1 MYILLMYLTGFV
13 LTTVLQHI
21 SMTEKYKASWV
32 FFTTP
37 HNEPG
42 RILAGMF
49 KAVLVKYYLP
59 YYLAIGAFSLLFWG
73 PSVINDLILV
83 FMVGTLYGLLVAL
96 FQVKGFPFSQP
107 PSNQK
112 GGKMFVTFLIM
123 AVPAALGFLHYW
135 AAQWETAIWIAA
147 ILMTIVTWVMFTF
160 YRKESWENMELVG

>member
-1 MYILLMYLTGFV
+1 MYILLMYLTSFV

-37 HNEPG
+37 HHEPG

-49 KAVLVKYYLP
+49 KAVVVKYYLP
-59 YYLAIGAFSLLFWG
+59 YYLAIGAFSLIFWG
-73 PSVINDLILV
+73 PAVINDLILV

-107 PSNQK
+107 PNNQK
-112 GGKMFVTFLIM
+112 GGKMFIGAFIM
-123 AVPAALGFLHYW
+123 VIPVALGFAHYFV
-135 AAQWETAIWIAA
+135 AKWEIVIWIAA
-147 ILMTIVTWVMFTF
+147 VMMTVITVVAFTF
-160 YRKESWENMELVG
+160 YRKESWENMELVD